1 MSMMLQESEEAAS
14 ALESAE
20 GSEERTEEA
29 LPQRTEGA
37 EGMSPRSD
45 NAESAK
51 GMLTKPDSAEGMLP
65 QGTVETSL
73 SQAISRLEKG
83 YDAEVKNFL
92 CEKQILARI
101 LKSCVEE
108 FRDCCIEDI
117 AEKYIEGSPQISETA
132 VDRDV
137 QDVAAQGSEGRDA
150 VGGSAGSGSK
160 IIGAANE
167 DRSVSEGLVTYDI
180 RFTATAPGTGEPI
193 RLIINVEAQRRLKGL
208 SYPLVKRGLYYC
220 SRLISA
226 QKNVEFKGTHYENIR
241 KVYSIWICQNV
252 PEDRQHSIV
261 QYDISERVISSL
273 HPVEPEEKQNYD
285 LMTVMMLGLGDPF
298 VREADDVLRMLSI
311 ALSPEIDA
319 EQKKRMMSE
328 EFGISMTEAMERS
341 VSNMCNLSYNITEEA
356 EARGKQIQ
364 LYELVHEGLLSL
376 RVGAD
381 KADQTEAEFQAGM
394 DAYYVNAG

>member
-1 MSMMLQESEEAAS
+1 MSKVGQEC
-14 ALESAE
+14 AE
-20 GSEERTEEA
+20 GV
-29 LPQRTEGA
+29 LPQAMT
-37 EGMSPRSD
+37 
-45 NAESAK
+45 
-51 GMLTKPDSAEGMLP
+51 
-65 QGTVETSL
+65 ETSL

-108 FRDCCIEDI
+108 FRDCSVEEI
-117 AEKYIEGSPQISETA
+117 AEKYIEGSPQMSETA

-137 QDVAAQGSEGRDA
+137 KDVAAQEPEGRGA
-150 VGGSAGSGSK
+150 VAGLAAVEAAASPASCGGAEEPAERETVKSPSGSVGRRNVGSSAGSGSK

-167 DRSVSEGLVTYDI
+167 DRSVNEGLVTYDI

-193 RLIINVEAQRRLKGL
+193 QLIINVEAQRRLKGL

-273 HPVEPEEKQNYD
+273 HRVEPEEKRNYD
-285 LMTVMMLGLGDPF
+285 LMTVMMLGLGDPS
-298 VREADDVLRMLSI
+298 VRETDDVLRMLST

-319 EQKKRMMSE
+319 EQKKRVMSE
-328 EFGISMTEAMERS
+328 EFGICMTEAMERS

-356 EARGKQIQ
+356 EARGMTRGKLIQ

>member
-1 MSMMLQESEEAAS
+1 M
-14 ALESAE
+14 
-20 GSEERTEEA
+20 GC
-29 LPQRTEGA
+29 
-37 EGMSPRSD
+37 
-45 NAESAK
+45 
-51 GMLTKPDSAEGMLP
+51 AEGMLP
-65 QGTVETSL
+65 QGMTETSL

-92 CEKQILARI
+92 CEKQILAMI

-108 FRDCCIEDI
+108 FRGCNVEEI
-117 AEKYIEGSPQISETA
+117 AERYIEGSPQISETA
-132 VDRDV
+132 VGRDV
-137 QDVAAQGSEGRDA
+137 QDIITQEPEGQGIAAGSAGFGSVAGSDRVGSA
-150 VGGSAGSGSK
+150 VSPAGCGAAAGSAKRETVKSPSGSAGWEIADGPAGSGSK

-167 DRSVSEGLVTYDI
+167 DRSVNEGLVTYDI

-226 QKNVEFKGTHYENIR
+226 QKNVEFTGTHYENIR

-261 QYDISERVISSL
+261 QYDISERVISSF
-273 HPVEPEEKQNYD
+273 HPVRPEDRQNYD
-285 LMTVMMLGLGDPF
+285 LMTVVMLGLGDPS
-298 VREADDVLRMLSI
+298 VRETDDVLRLLST
-311 ALSPEIDA
+311 ALSPKIDA
-319 EQKKRMMSE
+319 EQKKRVISE
-328 EFGISMTEAMERS
+328 EFGIGMTEAMERS

-394 DAYYVNAG
+394 DAYYVNIG

>member
-1 MSMMLQESEEAAS
+1 MNKVDRE
-14 ALESAE
+14 
-20 GSEERTEEA
+20 
-29 LPQRTEGA
+29 
-37 EGMSPRSD
+37 
-45 NAESAK
+45 NAEDAQV
-51 GMLTKPDSAEGMLP
+51 LECAEGMLP
-65 QGTVETSL
+65 QGLEFAEGLLPQGTTETSL
-73 SQAISRLEKG
+73 SQVISRMQKG

-108 FRDCCIEDI
+108 FRGCCIEDI

-137 QDVAAQGSEGRDA
+137 QNVAAQGSEGRDA

-167 DRSVSEGLVTYDI
+167 DRSVNEGLGTYDI
-180 RFTATAPGTGEPI
+180 RFTATAPGTGKPI
-193 RLIINVEAQRRLKGL
+193 QLIINVEAQRRLKGL

-226 QKNVEFKGTHYENIR
+226 QKNVEFTGTHYEDIR

-261 QYDISERVISSL
+261 QYEISERVISSL
-273 HPVEPEEKQNYD
+273 HPVTPEEKRNYD
-285 LMTVMMLGLGDPF
+285 LMTVMMLGLGDPS
-298 VREADDVLRMLSI
+298 VRETDDVLRMLST
-311 ALSPEIDA
+311 AFSPKISA
-319 EQKKRMMSE
+319 EQKKRVLSE
-328 EFGISMTEAMERS
+328 EFGLSMTEAIERS

-356 EARGKQIQ
+356 EARGEVRGRILGEAIGEARGEARGMTRGKIIL
-364 LYELVHEGLLSL
+364 LYELVHDGLLSL
-376 RVGAD
+376 SVGANR
-381 KADQTEAEFQAGM
+381 ADQTEAEFQAGM